1 MTLGTKLY
9 NLRSSKK
16 ITLDTLAIKL
26 ELSKTAIGKWEAD
39 KAKPSVENLLKICD
53 YYETDVYK
61 LLEEVSNIN
70 FSGAKFKG
78 NQYVIYPSNST
89 INYSTSPEI
98 IDSIVENQKNITH
111 LIQQQNELILKLL
124 EGKK

>member
-16 ITLDTLAIKL
+16 ITLDALAIKL

-39 KAKPSVENLLKICD
+39 KAKPSAENLLKICD

-78 NQYVIYPSNST
+78 NSYAAYAQNFTVN
-89 INYSTSPEI
+89 NNTSPEI
-98 IDSIVENQKNITH
+98 VDTIVENQKNITL
-111 LIQQQNELILKLL
+111 LIQQQNELIIKLL